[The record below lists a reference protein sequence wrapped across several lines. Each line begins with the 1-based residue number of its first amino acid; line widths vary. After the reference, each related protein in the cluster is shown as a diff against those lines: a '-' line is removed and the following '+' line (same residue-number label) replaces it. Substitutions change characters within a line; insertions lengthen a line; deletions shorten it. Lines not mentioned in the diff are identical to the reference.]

1 MQAKDIREK
10 SADEIKAELKEAR
23 AKLVGLKVKEAAKNA
38 GRAPLEVRF
47 LRRDIARMMT
57 VLKEKA

>member
-1 MQAKDIREK
+1 MKAKDIRDK
-10 SADEIKAELKEAR
+10 SVEDIRADIKDAR
-23 AKLVGLKVKEAAKNA
+23 KKLLDLKVKEAAKNS

-47 LRRDIARMMT
+47 LRKDIARMMT